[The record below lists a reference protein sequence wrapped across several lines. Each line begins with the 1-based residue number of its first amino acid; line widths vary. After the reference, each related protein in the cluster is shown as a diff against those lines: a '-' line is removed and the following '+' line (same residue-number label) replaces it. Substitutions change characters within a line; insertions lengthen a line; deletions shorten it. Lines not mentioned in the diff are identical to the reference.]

1 MKIMFFYSSMMA
13 GGAERMISA
22 LANCYA
28 KQEIEVSIA
37 VINNNFSF
45 YPLNPQVSL
54 LKIGDSKNSQNLYQ
68 AIKNNLEIILS
79 TRQALKEVKPD
90 CVICFGINYVV
101 YSLVAKIFLN
111 IKVIGSERSNPYS
124 SPKGFWDNIKK
135 FVSPLADGY
144 IFQTNGAKRYY
155 PRSVQK
161 KCEVIQNG
169 ILIDSLPADIVP
181 LNERI
186 QNSICAVGRLA
197 AVKDFDKLIFAFAQF
212 LKMHPSYTLTI
223 YGEGEDRGKLEE
235 LINNLHLYEK
245 VFLAGR
251 ISNILEEVSK
261 REIFILSSRYEG
273 MPNALIEGLACG
285 CGCIA
290 TDCDFGPS
298 ELIQDG
304 KNGLLVPVGD
314 IDAMTSA
321 MQKLASNRPLLEK
334 IAKNALN
341 IRNTHSMEKIAKRYL
356 DYIIRTVGR

>member
-37 VINNNFSF
+37 VVNNLPSF
-45 YPLNPQVSL
+45 YTLHPQVSL
-54 LKIGDSKNSQNLYQ
+54 LKIEDPKNSQNVWQ
-68 AIKNNLEIILS
+68 AINNNLKIIFS
-79 TRQALKEVKPD
+79 TRHVLKEVKPD

-101 YSLVAKIFLN
+101 YSLIAKTFLN
-111 IKVIGSERSNPYS
+111 IKVIGSERTNPYS
-124 SPKGFWDNIKK
+124 STKGFWDNMKK
-135 FVSPLADGY
+135 FASPLADGY

-155 PRSVQK
+155 PKSIQK

-169 ILIDSLPADIVP
+169 ILIDSLPADIMP
-181 LNERI
+181 LNKRI
-186 QNSICAVGRLA
+186 PKSICAVGRLD
-197 AVKDFDKLIFAFAQF
+197 VNKNFDKLICAFAQF
-212 LKMHPSYTLTI
+212 LKMYPSYTLTI
-223 YGEGEDRGKLEE
+223 YGEGEERGKLEE
-235 LINNLHLYEK
+235 LINNLHLGEK
-245 VFLAGR
+245 VFLTGQV
-251 ISNILEEVSK
+251 SNILEEVSK

-290 TDCDFGPS
+290 TDCDFGPN

-304 KNGLLVPVGD
+304 KNGLLIPVGD

-321 MQKLASNRPLLEK
+321 MQKLASDRSLLEK
-334 IAKNALN
+334 LAKNALN
-341 IRNTHSMEKIAKRYL
+341 IRNTHSMEKIAERYL
-356 DYIIRTVGR
+356 EYIIRTVRQ